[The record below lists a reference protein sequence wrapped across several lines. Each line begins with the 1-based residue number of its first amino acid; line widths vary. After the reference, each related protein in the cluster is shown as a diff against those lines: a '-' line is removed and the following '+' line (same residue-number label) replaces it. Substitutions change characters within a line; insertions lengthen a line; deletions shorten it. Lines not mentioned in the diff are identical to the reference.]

1 MRVNMTEDEDLKRDI
16 EYLKKEIEKL
26 RVAKRDDH
34 TILKWLSLGEIVA
47 RVYVYLK
54 KGKTAAEIT
63 SLTSMNPVTLSSLA
77 VMHVFQ
83 ALVKLL
89 K

>member
-1 MRVNMTEDEDLKRDI
+1 MTDEEVKRDI

-26 RVAKRDDH
+26 RAAKRDDH
-34 TILKWLSLGEIVA
+34 TVLKWLNLGETVA
-47 RVYVYLK
+47 SLYLYLK

-77 VMHVFQ
+77 VAHVFQ

>member
-1 MRVNMTEDEDLKRDI
+1 MTDEDLKRDI
-16 EYLKKEIEKL
+16 EYLKKEIEEL
-26 RVAKRDDH
+26 RAAKKDDH
-34 TILKWLSLGEIVA
+34 TILKWLNLGEIVV
-47 RVYVYLK
+47 RLYLYLK
-54 KGKTAAEIT
+54 KGKTAAEIA

-83 ALVKLL
+83 TLVKLL